1 MFKPKVR
8 YSYICVVE
16 DKKTSSRSTRYVFP
30 SPRKS
35 VFKKYGHYKYT
46 PRPAS
51 PKDFSPKPKM
61 VNRYVFHL
69 KRSTRYVFPSPTPRK
84 SVFKKYGHYKYTPR
98 PASPKDFSPK
108 PKEVN
113 RYACQLKRSVT
124 INPTSKAGQTNKTM
138 FRNLMLLNA
147 KNQHDNED
155 NNEVPME
162 KIDEE
167 KTEVNEDNGDPEQ
180 VKNEP
185 AVVET
190 TDHIEEVGQD
200 KMQEVTEN
208 GQEDKSKDK
217 IKISQN
223 EDREIP
229 QSKDEETKPK
239 DEIKKE
245 PPPKAN
251 NDSEIKQEVGAGL
264 WFNPELRKKIQV
276 TAKGWELR
284 GAA

>member
-1 MFKPKVR
+1 
-8 YSYICVVE
+8 
-16 DKKTSSRSTRYVFP
+16 
-30 SPRKS
+30 
-35 VFKKYGHYKYT
+35 
-46 PRPAS
+46 
-51 PKDFSPKPKM
+51 M
-61 VNRYVFHL
+61 V
-69 KRSTRYVFPSPTPRK
+69 
-84 SVFKKYGHYKYTPR
+84 
-98 PASPKDFSPK
+98 
-108 PKEVN
+108 
-113 RYACQLKRSVT
+113 
-124 INPTSKAGQTNKTM
+124 
-138 FRNLMLLNA
+138 
-147 KNQHDNED
+147 
-155 NNEVPME
+155 
-162 KIDEE
+162 
-167 KTEVNEDNGDPEQ
+167 
-180 VKNEP
+180 
-185 AVVET
+185 AVVEN

-229 QSKDEETKPK
+229 QSKDKETKPK